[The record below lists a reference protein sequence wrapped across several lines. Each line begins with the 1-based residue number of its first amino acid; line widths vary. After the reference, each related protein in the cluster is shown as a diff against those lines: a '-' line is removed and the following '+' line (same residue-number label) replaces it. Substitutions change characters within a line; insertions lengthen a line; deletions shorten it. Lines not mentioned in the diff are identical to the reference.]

1 MKPVLRALRSV
12 ATATA
17 PTLGAGFLRG
27 WGATLRVRRRGME
40 YAHPAPAYPAATVVT
55 FWHDQLLL
63 LILALIRR
71 GVPYTALVSRH
82 PDAEPI
88 TRMVERLGLRAVRGS
103 STRGGTEAARALART
118 LRAGSPI
125 VFTPDGPKGPRRV
138 ASPGVVAVARL
149 GHARI
154 LPVAAACRPKLT
166 ARSWDRLQAPLPFAR
181 VAVVE
186 GEFIPVPVEAA
197 RDAALVGR
205 VQAALDDAT
214 ARAEAMLR

>member
-1 MKPVLRALRSV
+1 MKPVLRALRAV

-17 PTLGAGFLRG
+17 PTLGAGLLRG
-27 WGATLRVRRRGME
+27 WGATLRVRRRGMD
-40 YAHPAPAYPAATVVT
+40 YAHPAPAFTEPTVVT

-88 TRMVERLGLRAVRGS
+88 TRMVERLGLRAARGS

-118 LRAGSPI
+118 LRSGGPI
-125 VFTPDGPKGPRRV
+125 VFTPDGPKGPRHV

-154 LPVAAACRPKLT
+154 LPVAAAARPKLT
-166 ARSWDRLQAPLPFAR
+166 ARSWDRLQAPAPFAR
-181 VAVVE
+181 VAIVE
-186 GEFIPVPVEAA
+186 GDPIPVPEAIRDDA
-197 RDAALVGR
+197 RLVGR
-205 VQAALDDAT
+205 VQSALDDAT

>member
-1 MKPVLRALRSV
+1 MKPVLRLLRSA
-12 ATATA
+12 ATVVA
-17 PTLGAGFLRG
+17 PTLGAGLLRG

-40 YAHPAPAYPAATVVT
+40 WAHPAPAFPGPTVVA

-71 GVPYTALVSRH
+71 KVPYTALVSRH

-88 TRMVERLGLRAVRGS
+88 TRMVERLGLNAVRGS

-118 LRAGSPI
+118 LRAGGPI

-154 LPVAAACRPKLT
+154 LAVGAAATPTFT
-166 ARSWDRLQAPLPFAR
+166 ARSWDRLQAPAPFAR
-181 VAVVE
+181 VAVAE
-186 GEFIPVPVEAA
+186 GELITVPAES
-197 RDAALVGR
+197 RHDPALIGK
-205 VQAALDDAT
+205 VQSALDDAT

>member
-1 MKPVLRALRSV
+1 MKSVLHLLRSV
-12 ATATA
+12 ATVVA
-17 PTLGAGFLRG
+17 PTLGAALLRG
-27 WGATLRVRRRGME
+27 WGATLRVRRRGMA
-40 YAHPAPAYPAATVVT
+40 YAAPAPAYPGPMVVA

-103 STRGGTEAARALART
+103 STRGGTEAARGLARM
-118 LRAGSPI
+118 LRAGGPI
-125 VFTPDGPKGPRRV
+125 VFTPDGPTGPRRI

-154 LPVAAACRPKLT
+154 QVVGAAARPRIT
-166 ARSWDRLQAPLPFAR
+166 AGSWDRLQAPLPFGR

-186 GEFIPVPVEAA
+186 GELITVPPDA
-197 RDAALVGR
+197 RDEARLVAR

-214 ARAEAMLR
+214 ARAEAMLS